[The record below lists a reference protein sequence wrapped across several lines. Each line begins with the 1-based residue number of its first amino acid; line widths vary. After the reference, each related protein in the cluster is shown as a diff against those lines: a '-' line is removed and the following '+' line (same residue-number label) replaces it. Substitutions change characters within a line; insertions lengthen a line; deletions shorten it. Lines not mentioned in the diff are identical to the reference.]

1 MWYLG
6 RCDNQIKRFGQRI
19 NLDYIEKVVVGA
31 TEVVSCYLV
40 QTPVADRR
48 LIHLFVVPAKN
59 VINANVF
66 KNQLKERLQVIL
78 PQAAQPDKIHVIVK
92 LPMTSHG
99 KVNKTELLMLLDDVD
114 NDHPTE
120 MPIAQVLSRMWLE
133 FSNKFS
139 DQQTKTFLKQV
150 KQGGL
155 KRTTM
160 EILEMSHIDGPGIS
174 SVNAN
179 DTSSVRT
186 NSKDTSFVNPNDTSF
201 VNPNETSLV
210 NSNDTSLVNLND
222 TSLVNPNDT
231 SLVNSNDTSSVNLND
246 TSLVNSND
254 TSLVNLN
261 DTSLVNPNDTSLV
274 NSNDTSS
281 VNPNDTSLVNS
292 NDTSLVNPDTN
303 LVNPD
308 TSLVNPNTGSVNPN
322 HTSLVNPKDMFILRG
337 GDSFAAVQLTNAIE
351 HWFCKRWG
359 TNYDLSLLVD
369 IIVNRTFDEL
379 VSYLEEKIRQ
389 MNPSA
394 EPNFG
399 YINESKGNQRPRSAA
414 KRLKTDNDHVIS
426 STIVEEEKPVQINPT
441 SQPILKPKGEHC
453 SCFSRRGSERFV
465 CLTCQS
471 NFNCLLSCPTI
482 YCNSRNP
489 QCSSQFNISVRW
501 KTSLNKCID
510 ASPLVVPSCLKKDG
524 TVFVGS
530 HANLIMSV
538 SLLNGDVLWKTRLGG
553 RVESSCCLSFCGQ
566 LIIVGKSCNLA
577 IISLLL
583 LSSAPPSLLFGTF
596 CKHDGKDDAL
606 FAQTKE
612 DE

>member
-1 MWYLG
+1 MLEGESTEGIPMLRDTGDLVEVKNGKMWYLG

-40 QTPVADRR
+40 QKPAADRR
-48 LIHLFVVPAKN
+48 LIHLFVVPTKD
-59 VINANVF
+59 VTNANVF

-78 PQAAQPDKIHVIVK
+78 PRAAQPDKIHVIVK

-99 KVNKTELLMLLDDVD
+99 KVNKTELLMLLDDVG

-120 MPIAQVLSRMWLE
+120 MSIAQVLSRMWLE
-133 FSNKFS
+133 FSNKSS
-139 DQQTKTFLKQV
+139 DQQTKTFQKQV
-150 KQGGL
+150 KQEDL
-155 KRTTM
+155 KRATM
-160 EILEMSHIDGPGIS
+160 EILETSHIDGPEIC
-174 SVNAN
+174 SVNAK
-179 DTSSVRT
+179 DTSSVWT
-186 NSKDTSFVNPNDTSF
+186 IP
-201 VNPNETSLV
+201 
-210 NSNDTSLVNLND
+210 ND

-231 SLVNSNDTSSVNLND
+231 SLVNPND
-246 TSLVNSND
+246 TSLVNPS
-254 TSLVNLN
+254 

-274 NSNDTSS
+274 NPDTSL
-281 VNPNDTSLVNS
+281 VNRNHTMLVNS
-292 NDTSLVNPDTN
+292 NDTS
-303 LVNPD
+303 
-308 TSLVNPNTGSVNPN
+308 SVNPN
-322 HTSLVNPKDMFILRG
+322 HTSLVNPKDMFIAQG
-337 GDSFAAVQLTNAIE
+337 GDSFAAVQLADAIE

-369 IIVNRTFDEL
+369 VIVNRTFDEL
-379 VSYLEEKIRQ
+379 VSYLEKKIRKID
-389 MNPSA
+389 PSA
-394 EPNFG
+394 EQKLG
-399 YINESKGNQRPRSAA
+399 YVNGSKENEQSRSAA
-414 KRLKTDNDHVIS
+414 KRLKMNNDHIIS
-426 STIVEEEKPVQINPT
+426 ATFVEGEKSAQINPI
-441 SQPILKPKGEHC
+441 SQPISKPKAKHC
-453 SCFSRRGSERFV
+453 ACFSRRGSERFL
-465 CLTCQS
+465 CSTCQR
-471 NFNCLLSCPTI
+471 NFNCLLSCSTI
-482 YCNSRNP
+482 CCNSRNP
-489 QCSSQFNISVRW
+489 QCFRFNISVRW

-524 TVFVGS
+524 ALFVGS

-583 LSSAPPSLLFGTF
+583 LSSAPPLLIGTF

-606 FAQTKE
+606 FTQSKE